1 MPDHKPVELT
11 VGERATLLSM
21 LQVGRTVSVERPALL
36 RVEVPPDVDLDV
48 VAEALWQHGP
58 ASVLEDGRALV
69 AGFASD
75 AAASRVAG
83 GLAWPASVE
92 VVDDDSW
99 QDAWKAHA
107 EPIRVG
113 PLLVVPSWF
122 EVIRIDPATAFGSGS
137 HASTQL
143 CLEALVEL
151 APGASV
157 LDVGCGS
164 GILSIAAM
172 RLGARSTVAI
182 DVASEAIEATRANAA
197 VNDAVVDARHAL
209 IDEIDG
215 VFDVVVANIGAATLR
230 DMAPLL
236 APRVGGWLVLAGLLD
251 EHVASVVGAYVGEGL
266 TFVDAPS
273 TDTWAAPRLR
283 R

>member
-1 MPDHKPVELT
+1 VD
-11 VGERATLLSM
+11 
-21 LQVGRTVSVERPALL
+21 RPALL
-36 RVEVPPDVDLDV
+36 RVEVPTGLDPDV

-58 ASVLEDGRALV
+58 ASVLEDGGWLA
-69 AGFASD
+69 AGFASAD
-75 AAASRVAG
+75 AASRVASV
-83 GLAWPASVE
+83 LPWRAVVE
-92 VVDDDSW
+92 VVEDDTW

-107 EPIRVG
+107 EPVRVG

-122 EVIRIDPATAFGSGS
+122 EVVRIDPATAFGSGS

-172 RLGARSTVAI
+172 RLGAHSTVAI
-182 DVASEAIEATRANAA
+182 DVASEAIEVTRANAA
-197 VNDAVVDARHAL
+197 ANDVLVDARHVL
-209 IDEIDG
+209 IDEVDG
-215 VFDVVVANIGAATLR
+215 TFVVVVANSGAATLQE
-230 DMAPLL
+230 MAPQL